1 MNSVEKKKK
10 SLTDIRK
17 ERKNKASEDTLI
29 LEEQKDENIQEEV
42 SPLENEQVDND
53 LATPNDNILGSPNNI
68 DNEQEVV
75 EEKSQKE
82 EIQSNKE
89 SRKAPKKKAVKRE
102 VPVMSEDNMKMLT
115 DSFQKLREQ
124 IADKKK
130 QEKEEIKKQKEDLRN
145 KIIQEDEQN
154 KNHLEKL
161 LQKIQDLQNSN
172 IELES
177 NLGELNQKLDE
188 ANEKINTLHSEE
200 ELVELKNKN
209 IELENNLDALNK
221 KLDEANEKIST
232 LHSEEEL
239 TDLKNQ
245 NEELEVRL
253 SEAYQKNSDY
263 NEKVTQLQE
272 EVEKTTQ
279 ELENLISQV
288 NTKEQELEEKEIII
302 TDLQE
307 KLDAS
312 LSQEEVDD
320 LKIANDDLQKQLEQK
335 NQEVKTLNEELED
348 LKNSVGVCVGQES
361 MFDTE
366 KISELETRI
375 SELQEQ
381 LDVCNSDLDQLRD
394 DNLSLNQTIC
404 DRENQIKKLEESLKK
419 QEELANN
426 ENDSEELKLI
436 IAKDRDE
443 YRRLQELYENQRSDD
458 EKLIAELQEKI
469 DEKVLENN
477 DLNQALEAYKNTI
490 IRKNEEIQRLIN
502 NQNEKSNEISED
514 LLMDKDL
521 EIERLQSEVKSLQQQ
536 INDERKQSRELEN
549 QKDDYN
555 HRLESRI
562 DYLTEIVKNIQN
574 NGDRNYQLRD
584 NYYDQMNQLRQLREE
599 MNTRFAEQKQEKT
612 VDEIRR
618 LREEFI
624 SLNNRLRYSEPNAS
638 TSNNEYEPYQYD
650 DQEEVLSV
658 DKEVDEQNTLTD
670 GYTKDDITNPRFIAE
685 YAKLEKQIS
694 GLRYDI
700 DEDTRRY
707 EQAVNKNMLAKERRN
722 LMIEQIN
729 KELEVL
735 IDRYNSSNGNSIQ
748 NKDIYE
754 REQVK
759 AAEKIRFH
767 KEKIR
772 DITDSINEAT
782 RNHQEYIGEKQYQ
795 INKIVQKQNE
805 LIAYY
810 GEKLKQQ
817 GIMPKSKQVSVGL
830 PVEDKV
836 DNVDETNNHEE
847 DLEQLRQKI
856 EELKKEH
863 ELKTIQLEELQ
874 KETIEQ
880 TPKAEEVSL
889 ADNQE
894 ELKREFAEK
903 KNVLMKFK
911 TEYDR
916 CASLEKELRT
926 GDDVVGEYYK
936 YSQTIQSLKDDL
948 NMIRQEKTKTAD
960 QIDQYM
966 ADPNRR
972 SEMLVLRARRDDLD
986 IREQDL
992 LSKISYS
999 NSRLEAT
1006 SNDEQVKKYQEL
1018 VSGMEKIN
1026 SRMESIKKDLINIKQ
1041 KMGA

>member
-1 MNSVEKKKK
+1 KNKK

-17 ERKNKASEDTLI
+17 ERKEKASEDTLV
-29 LEEQKDENIQEEV
+29 LEEQRNDNLQKEV
-42 SPLENEQVDND
+42 SPLENLNLGNEQVDNV
-53 LATPNDNILGSPNNI
+53 LKSTETENI
-68 DNEQEVV
+68 QETI
-75 EEKSQKE
+75 EEKPQKE
-82 EIQSNKE
+82 EIQRNKE
-89 SRKAPKKKAVKRE
+89 VHKAPKKKAVKRE

-130 QEKEEIKKQKEDLRN
+130 QEKEEIKKQKEDLHN
-145 KIIQEDEQN
+145 KNVQRDEQN
-154 KNHLEKL
+154 KSNLEKL
-161 LQKIQDLQNSN
+161 LQEIQVLQSNNS
-172 IELES
+172 ELEK
-177 NLGELNQKLDE
+177 NLEQLNSKLDE
-188 ANEKINTLHSEE
+188 ANEQITTLHSEE
-200 ELVELKNKN
+200 ELVELQ
-209 IELENNLDALNK
+209 
-221 KLDEANEKIST
+221 
-232 LHSEEEL
+232 
-239 TDLKNQ
+239 NQ
-245 NEELEVRL
+245 NDEL
-253 SEAYQKNSDY
+253 K
-263 NEKVTQLQE
+263 TQLLEATHKNDESSDKIASLQQE
-272 EVEKTTQ
+272 FEKTSQ
-279 ELENLISQV
+279 ELSNLINQV
-288 NTKEQELEEKEIII
+288 NAKEQEIDEKEIII
-302 TDLQE
+302 TELQE
-307 KLDAS
+307 KLGAT

-335 NQEVKTLNEELED
+335 TQEIQTLNEELEE
-348 LKNSVGVCVGQES
+348 LKNNVGVCVGQES
-361 MFDTE
+361 MFDTA
-366 KISELETRI
+366 KVSELESRI

-381 LDVCNSDLDQLRD
+381 LDICNSDLDQISD
-394 DNLSLNQTIC
+394 DNLSLKQTIC
-404 DRENQIKKLEESLKK
+404 DRENQIKKLEESLKY
-419 QEELANN
+419 QEELVNN
-426 ENDSEELKLI
+426 ENDSEELKLV

-443 YRRLQELYENQRSDD
+443 YRRLQELYDSQKLND
-458 EKLIAELQEKI
+458 EKLIAELQEKV
-469 DEKVLENN
+469 DEKVLEIS

-490 IRKNEEIQRLIN
+490 IRKNEEIQRLNDTQHQMSNGIN
-502 NQNEKSNEISED
+502 EN
-514 LLMDKDL
+514 LLIDKDF
-521 EIERLQSEVKSLQQQ
+521 EIERLQSEVNSLKQQ
-536 INDERKQSRELEN
+536 INDERKLSRELES

-562 DYLTEIVKNIQN
+562 DYLTEIVKSIQN
-574 NGDRNYQLRD
+574 SGDRSYQLRD

-624 SLNNRLRYSEPNAS
+624 TLNNRLRYPEQNVS
-638 TSNNEYEPYQYD
+638 TSNNEYETYQYE
-650 DQEEVLSV
+650 DQEEGLTV
-658 DKEVDEQNTLTD
+658 DNVDEEKNVSID
-670 GYTKDDITNPRFIAE
+670 GYTKDDITNPKFIAE

-694 GLRYDI
+694 GLQYDI

-722 LMIEQIN
+722 LMIDQIN

-795 INKIVQKQNE
+795 INKIIQKQND
-805 LIAYY
+805 LISFY

-817 GIMPKSKQVSVGL
+817 GILPKSKQKSIEL
-830 PVEDKV
+830 PVEEKNETV
-836 DNVDETNNHEE
+836 NETNYQEE

-863 ELKTIQLEELQ
+863 EEKTIQLEELQ
-874 KETIEQ
+874 KESTLQKESIEE
-880 TPKAEEVSL
+880 TLNDEKAILLDEHE
-889 ADNQE
+889 D
-894 ELKREFAEK
+894 LKREFIEK

-926 GDDVVGEYYK
+926 GDELVGEYYK

-948 NMIRQEKTKTAD
+948 NMLRQEKNKTIE
-960 QIDQYM
+960 QLDQYIN
-966 ADPNRR
+966 DPNRR
-972 SEMLVLRARRDDLD
+972 SEVLVLRARRDDLD

-999 NSRLEAT
+999 NSRLEAS

-1026 SRMESIKKDLINIKQ
+1026 SRMESLKKELTNIKQ
-1041 KMGA
+1041 KIGA